1 MSVLKLTYCQ
11 LIKIILSQIGGN
23 PLQTIYSQLSQGRAT
38 AVQRSGILPSGLA
51 EVKSMIDTITNTIH
65 AAQNAVNDFSDTIER
80 IGGQFYYNPMGTAVT
95 GAIAAVDARL
105 TTANTRLTGIDDATI
120 TTPRAGF
127 ANIAADRADLVSEI
141 AALNT
146 NKTNLQTFKS
156 NTDRLSGVGPQ
167 SGASTAGGCSLQD
180 LLGSACAPNDDVP
193 DVDLKALIQSLKSQD
208 LVNAIKEK
216 ISNATGYSDYV
227 QALAS
232 FQSTIEGFNLNFN
245 SLINKAAVRSAVTSQ
260 ITQMVFNLL
269 TGCGNTVYDL
279 TLKSNVKNI
288 VSVYAAAIQAQQEA
302 GNAYYDAAGN
312 VVTVSD
318 TTVAPASSNITIRF

>member
-51 EVKSMIDTITNTIH
+51 EVKSLIDTVTNTIH

-80 IGGQFYYNPMGTAVT
+80 IGGQFYQNPMGTPIT
-95 GAIAAVDARL
+95 GAISVIDARL
-105 TTANTRLTGIDDATI
+105 ATVNTRIAGIDDLTI
-120 TTPRAGF
+120 TTPRTGF
-127 ANIAADRADLVSEI
+127 TDIAADRADLALEA
-141 AALNT
+141 AALST
-146 NKTNLQTFKS
+146 NKTNLETFKS

-167 SGASTAGGCSLQD
+167 SGSATAGGCSLQD

-227 QALAS
+227 QALAT
-232 FQSTIEGFNLNFN
+232 FKSTIEGFNLNFN

-260 ITQMVFNLL
+260 LTQMVFNLL

-318 TTVAPASSNITIRF
+318 TTVAPASSNITIRI

>member
-23 PLQTIYSQLSQGRAT
+23 PLQQIYSQLSQGRAT

-51 EVKSMIDTITNTIH
+51 EVKNLIDTITNTIH
-65 AAQNAVNDFSDTIER
+65 AAQNAANDFSDTIER
-80 IGGQFYYNPMGTAVT
+80 IGGQFYQNPMGVPID
-95 GAIAAVDARL
+95 GAIAAIDAR
-105 TTANTRLTGIDDATI
+105 TTTINTRIAGIDDSSI

-127 ANIAADRADLVSEI
+127 ADITADRADLVAEA
-141 AALNT
+141 AALAT
-146 NKTNLQTFKS
+146 NKTNLQTFKA
-156 NTDRLSGVGPQ
+156 NTDRLSGIGPQ
-167 SGASTAGGCSLQD
+167 SATATAGGCSLQD

-227 QALAS
+227 TALAS
-232 FQSTIEGFNLNFN
+232 FKSTIEGFNVNFN
-245 SLINKAAVRSAVTSQ
+245 ALINKAAVRSAVTSQ
-260 ITQMVFNLL
+260 LTQMVFNLL

-279 TLKSNVKNI
+279 TLKSNIKNI
-288 VSVYAAAIQAQQEA
+288 VSVYASALQAQQEA
-302 GNAYYDAAGN
+302 GNAYYDSAGN
-312 VVTVSD
+312 VVVVSD
-318 TTVAPASSNITIRF
+318 TTVTPVSSNITIRL